1 LRDDSNK
8 LGHVPNP
15 SLGFDL
21 NYQKKNQNRFK
32 KAVPETT
39 PATVPVQ
46 QPNPACVQQQPEA
59 PPINEELD

>member
-8 LGHVPNP
+8 PGHVPNP

-46 QPNPACVQQQPEA
+46 QPNPA
-59 PPINEELD
+59 